1 MDFKNLPKVDSPAF
15 FYIFFI
21 GLVICLITFL
31 AIDCGGGK
39 TVYGSG
45 VIQFRKYTPSRH
57 WVSWDNVKSG
67 ETKIRDEKT
76 GKVVRTIT
84 NYIRIPVKHYEPEK
98 YELSGRCM
106 GHSFRETVDFETFG
120 SVKEGDFVNC
130 SLNKGRFTK
139 TVWSVNLEL

>member
-1 MDFKNLPKVDSPAF
+1 MDFKNLPKVDWPAF

-57 WVSWDNVKSG
+57 WVTREMVEDGKTKIKDSKTG
-67 ETKIRDEKT
+67 ETVK
-76 GKVVRTIT
+76 TIT
-84 NYIRIPVKHYEPEK
+84 HYRSVPVEHYEPEK

-106 GHSFRETVDFETFG
+106 GHSFVESVDFDVFG

-130 SLNKGRFTK
+130 SISKGMFTN
-139 TVWSVNLEL
+139 TVWSVDLEL

>member
-1 MDFKNLPKVDSPAF
+1 MNSKNLPKIDWPAF
-15 FYIFFI
+15 CYVILI
-21 GLVICLITFL
+21 GLVICMIAFV

-39 TVYGSG
+39 TIYGSG

-57 WVSWDNVKSG
+57 WIEWERVKSG
-67 ETKIRDEKT
+67 ETKIKDSKT
-76 GKVVRTIT
+76 GKTVRTIT
-84 NYIRIPVKHYEPEK
+84 EYRSVPVDHYESEK
-98 YELSGRCM
+98 YELMGRCM

-120 SVKEGDFVNC
+120 SVKEGDFVSC